1 MEESRMRRGKEILL
15 GNRHAAHRQ
24 CATDLDVEG
33 EIEGEREAD
42 RVGPRER
49 EQERKKMAGG

>member
-1 MEESRMRRGKEILL
+1 MRRGKEILL